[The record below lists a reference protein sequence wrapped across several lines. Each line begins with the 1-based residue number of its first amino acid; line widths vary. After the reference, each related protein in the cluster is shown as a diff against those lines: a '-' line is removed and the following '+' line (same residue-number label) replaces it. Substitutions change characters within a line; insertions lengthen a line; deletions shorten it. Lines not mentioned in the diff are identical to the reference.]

1 MCKGGHRLPRRRGF
15 TIIELALVLVIVGIL
30 ATLAVTTYTRLT
42 LKAKRVE
49 AKSALKD
56 LSKLEYVFYSEND
69 RYTESFNLLSFEPG
83 EYDFYT
89 FTLTSGQNDFTGKAE
104 GNLDSDPDLDLWIVH
119 KEGVPFFVTLD

>member
-1 MCKGGHRLPRRRGF
+1 MVKGKRWPLKRGGF

-56 LSKLEYVFYSEND
+56 LSKLEFVFYSEND
-69 RYTESFNLLSFEPG
+69 RYTENFNLLSFDPDR
-83 EYDFYT
+83 YDYYT
-89 FTLTSGQNDFTGKAE
+89 FSLTSGPDDFTGRAE
-104 GNLDSDPDLDLWIVH
+104 GNLDSDSDLDLWVIH
-119 KEGVPFFVTLD
+119 KEGVPRSVTLD